1 MIHSKQILKLKWNP
15 VFLLSPSGGQSFSVT
30 VQWQRGIPFTSNHL
44 VKTKNK
50 VIQTGKE
57 KHTFFKSEVH
67 NTEKKC
73 MFSTFNLALVKCHD
87 FPFKKA

>member
-57 KHTFFKSEVH
+57 KHTFFLNLKH
-67 NTEKKC
+67 ITLKK
-73 MFSTFNLALVKCHD
+73 MHV
-87 FPFKKA
+87 